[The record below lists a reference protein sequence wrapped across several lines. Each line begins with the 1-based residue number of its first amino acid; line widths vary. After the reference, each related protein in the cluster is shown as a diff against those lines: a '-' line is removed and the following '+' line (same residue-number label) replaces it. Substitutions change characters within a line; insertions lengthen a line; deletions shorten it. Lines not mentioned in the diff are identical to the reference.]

1 MNPLLLFMSPRA
13 RMALAL
19 GLVLVLAVVA
29 RWGETSVT
37 SVARVLLGG
46 VALVVGVG
54 WLKRGERSGAR
65 FMREEPL
72 RVVSRTGLSQRCGLA
87 LIDVEGSH
95 YLVVFGDSFAE
106 IRRTRGP
113 VREKPR
119 TGRGTG
125 GHSLVKE
132 SLS

>member
-1 MNPLLLFMSPRA
+1 MNPSLWFMSPRA
-13 RMALAL
+13 RMVLAL
-19 GLVLVLAVVA
+19 GLVLALAVMA

-54 WLKRGERSGAR
+54 WLRRRDRSGTR
-65 FMREEPL
+65 FMRAEPL
-72 RVVSRTGLSQRCGLA
+72 RVVSRAGLSQRCGLA
-87 LIDVEGSH
+87 LVDVEGSH
-95 YLVVFGDSFAE
+95 YLVVFGDSFSE
-106 IRRTRGP
+106 IRRMRGP

-119 TGRGTG
+119 SGRCTG
-125 GHSLVKE
+125 GHSLAKE